1 MTHRI
6 LALLVAAFAL
16 AIAPIA
22 NQATTP
28 DLALVGAKI
37 YPSPTAPPIDVGTVI
52 IHAGRIQTVGT
63 TAAIRIPAGT
73 AMLDCQGLVVTAG
86 FWNNHVHILTPG
98 LLEARESPAT
108 GLQPEL
114 DTLFNRWGFTTV
126 FDLASVLDNTV
137 ALKHRIESGELRG
150 PRILTTGEPIWT
162 IEPVYIRNFLEAHR
176 LSFPN
181 STTSE
186 QALALVR
193 DHVAKGV
200 NGIKLFTGSY
210 QGNGKVEALPLAI
223 ARAAVTEAH
232 GHRLPVF
239 AHPQDTNGV
248 GVAIDS
254 GVDIL
259 AHTVP
264 QSPAWDQAYVQ
275 RLRRANLALIPTLT
289 LFDVEAR
296 KDGTSDRER
305 DAWIARMVDEL
316 RAYSKAG
323 GDILFG
329 TDVGYTD
336 HYETGLEFILMSR
349 AGMTYRDVLASLTA
363 APAAKFRDANRGRIE
378 NGMDA
383 DLVVLRADPARDPG
397 AFAKVSYTI
406 RQGVVT
412 YRAP

>member
-1 MTHRI
+1 MTQRI

-16 AIAPIA
+16 AIGPLA
-22 NQATTP
+22 NQVPTP

-37 YPSPTAPPIDVGTVI
+37 YPSATAPPIDDGTVI
-52 IHAGRIQTVGT
+52 IHGGRIQAVG
-63 TAAIRIPAGT
+63 AAATIRIPAGT
-73 AMLDCQGLVVTAG
+73 TMLDCKGLVVTAG
-86 FWNNHVHILTPG
+86 FWNNHVHVLTPT
-98 LLEARESPAT
+98 LLEARDSGAT
-108 GLQPEL
+108 GLQQEL
-114 DTLFNRWGFTTV
+114 DGLFNRWGFTTV
-126 FDLASVLDNTV
+126 FDLGSVLDNTL

-162 IEPVYIRNFLEAHR
+162 IEPVYIRDFVEAHH

-186 QALALVR
+186 QALALVQ
-193 DHVAKGV
+193 DHVAKGA

-210 QGNGKVEALPLAI
+210 QGDGKVAALPLAI

-232 GHRLPVF
+232 RHKLPVF
-239 AHPQDTNGV
+239 AHPQDANGV
-248 GVAIDS
+248 DVAVDS
-254 GVDIL
+254 GVDVL

-275 RLRRANLALIPTLT
+275 RLRRANLALIPTLS

-296 KDGTSDRER
+296 KDGVSDTER

-329 TDVGYTD
+329 TDVGYTN

-349 AGMTYRDVLASLTA
+349 AGMTYRDLLASLTT
-363 APAAKFRDANRGRIE
+363 APAARFGDANRGRIE

-383 DLVVLRADPARDPG
+383 DLVVLRADPARDSD
-397 AFAKVSYTI
+397 AFSKVSYTI

>member
-1 MTHRI
+1 
-6 LALLVAAFAL
+6 
-16 AIAPIA
+16 
-22 NQATTP
+22 
-28 DLALVGAKI
+28 K
-37 YPSPTAPPIDVGTVI
+37 
-52 IHAGRIQTVGT
+52 
-63 TAAIRIPAGT
+63 
-73 AMLDCQGLVVTAG
+73 GLVVTAG
-86 FWNNHVHILTPG
+86 FWNNHVHLLTPA
-98 LLEARESPAT
+98 LLDARDSRAT
-108 GLQPEL
+108 GLQQEL
-114 DTLFNRWGFTTV
+114 DALFNRWGFTTV
-126 FDLASVLDNTV
+126 FDLGSVLDNTL

-150 PRILTTGEPIWT
+150 PRVLTTGEPIWT
-162 IEPVYIRNFLEAHR
+162 MEPVYIRDFLETHH

-181 STTSE
+181 STTSD

-193 DHVAKGV
+193 DHVAKGA

-210 QGNGKVEALPLAI
+210 QGNGKVAALPLPI

-232 GHRLPVF
+232 RHRHGLPAF
-239 AHPQDTNGV
+239 AHPQDGNGV
-248 GVAIDS
+248 NIAVDS

-296 KDGTSDRER
+296 KDGASDTER

-349 AGMTYRDVLASLTA
+349 AEMTYRDVLASLTTT
-363 APAAKFRDANRGRIE
+363 PAGRFGDANRRGRIE
-378 NGMDA
+378 KGMEG
-383 DLVVLRADPARDPG
+383 DLVVLRADPAGDPG
-397 AFAKVSYTI
+397 AFAKVGYTI